1 MHSYRNKQ
9 SICKLR
15 ERIFASR
22 HIFLAPILIAFV
34 LLAPLGCSSL
44 TPPSYNDMIGLA
56 KGGSRASRVHQH
68 KGVKL
73 VDHGKLAAAAKAFE
87 RAITLNRN
95 NGTAHNNL
103 GLVYFQQRRFA
114 DAAAEFDIA
123 AQLLPEDPTPWNNL
137 GMTMEAS
144 GRGLESLEFYSQAY
158 ELAPGNPLYLGN
170 FVRTRI
176 RLGENDDTVIDQ
188 LKELQFI
195 ETRPDWLD
203 WIADQLALQLN
214 PMLDRGP
221 PPPNLN
227 PNSKKKP
234 DADKKSEALDFEN
247 GPSESSNHLI
257 IPEPEEISDS
267 VLLEPYLESAPEF
280 EIEQIAPQSR
290 LQSRSLLQ

>member
-1 MHSYRNKQ
+1 M
-9 SICKLR
+9 R
-15 ERIFASR
+15 ECFIAASL
-22 HIFLAPILIAFV
+22 F
-34 LLAPLGCSSL
+34 LLATQGCSSL
-44 TPPSYNDMIGLA
+44 APPSCDDLIGLA

-73 VDHGKLAAAAKAFE
+73 VDHGKLPAAAKAFE
-87 RAITLNRN
+87 KAIALNRN

-137 GMTMEAS
+137 GMTLEAT

-158 ELAPGNPLYLGN
+158 ELAPTNPLYLGN

-203 WIADQLALQLN
+203 WIADQLTLQLN

-221 PPPNLN
+221 PPPSLN
-227 PNSKKKP
+227 ANKKKADANKKP
-234 DADKKSEALDFEN
+234 DMPDVDY
-247 GPSESSNHLI
+247 GPSESSNHMVL
-257 IPEPEEISDS
+257 PGPEEIGESI
-267 VLLEPYLESAPEF
+267 LMEPSPQSLPEF
-280 EIEQIAPQSR
+280 EMEDSLPP
-290 LQSRSLLQ
+290 SRSLLQ